1 MSAHVESIRY
11 FIDAWKLMAGR
22 LPGSTISHENG
33 LANCFGNTPLSF
45 LNISL
50 FDHPLTDLASLDQG
64 LGRAIA
70 EAESCPYAWL
80 HALCTDELPA
90 GWEETVSAH
99 SMAAIMNLT
108 GMAADQFLE
117 PIRPLPTLDWRRV
130 TDIKTA
136 TDLAHLNAHAY
147 GMPAELFDA
156 VCNMHIWQ
164 DDCVAMVGYL
174 DDQPVT
180 SSAALPV
187 AGTIYIALVASH
199 ADHRGKGYAEACIRE
214 VVEAAKQIM
223 SSEKITLHAS
233 DAGRPL
239 YAQMGFEASTT
250 FALLTLV
257 NPEAEAH

>member
-22 LPGSTISHENG
+22 LPGSVISHENG
-33 LANCFGNTPLSF
+33 LANCFGNSPLSF
-45 LNISL
+45 LNVSI
-50 FDHPLTDLASLDQG
+50 FDHPLTDLAALDQG
-64 LGRAIA
+64 LGRAIR

-80 HALCTDELPA
+80 HALCTDQLPA

-108 GMAADQFLE
+108 GMEAGKFLE
-117 PIRPLPTLDWRRV
+117 PVRPLPSLDWRRV
-130 TDIKTA
+130 TDIQTA

-147 GMPAELFDA
+147 GMPSELFDP
-156 VCNMHIWQ
+156 VCNLHIWQ
-164 DDCVAMVGYL
+164 DDCVALVGYV

-180 SSAALPV
+180 SAAALPV

-199 ADHRGKGYAEACIRE
+199 SDHRGKGYAEACIRQ
-214 VVEAAKQIM
+214 VVEAAKPIM

-239 YAQMGFEASTT
+239 YAQMGLEASTA
-250 FALLTLV
+250 FALLMVVT
-257 NPEAEAH
+257 PGAEAH

>member
-1 MSAHVESIRY
+1 
-11 FIDAWKLMAGR
+11 
-22 LPGSTISHENG
+22 
-33 LANCFGNTPLSF
+33 
-45 LNISL
+45 
-50 FDHPLTDLASLDQG
+50 
-64 LGRAIA
+64 
-70 EAESCPYAWL
+70 L

-117 PIRPLPTLDWRRV
+117 PIRPLPTLDWRSV

-174 DDQPVT
+174 DNQPVT
-180 SSAALPV
+180 SAAALPV

-214 VVEAAKQIM
+214 VVEEAKPIM

-233 DAGRPL
+233 DAGKPL
-239 YAQMGFEASTT
+239 YAQMGFEASTN